1 MARSSRSLLRVLA
14 QLDPRLWEL
23 VHPNVPVLQPA
34 ARLTRRFG
42 DEVFLNPQ
50 PLPPRERTL
59 AETVV
64 TARAVAEAVIAARFA
79 GGDPGQLVQEVIDDW
94 CGTQP
99 AKIPW
104 PKHWPHPWPPEEP
117 YPIVEE
123 IDQVARGVQAAAA
136 VVFESYATG
145 IEDEQLSSS
154 FADLAG
160 RLEESALTFRQG

>member
-14 QLDPRLWEL
+14 TLDPRLWEL
-23 VHPNVPVLQPA
+23 VHPNLPLFQPA
-34 ARLTRRFG
+34 ARLTRRLG

-64 TARAVAEAVIAARFA
+64 TARAVAEAVIAAQFA
-79 GGDPGQLVQEVIDDW
+79 GRDAAESLQEVIDDW

-99 AKIPW
+99 LVIPW
-104 PKHWPHPWPPEEP
+104 PKKWPHPWPPGEP
-117 YPIVEE
+117 YPITEE

-136 VVFESYATG
+136 VVFESYATAVQ
-145 IEDEQLSSS
+145 DEQLSAS
-154 FADLAG
+154 FAELAD
-160 RLEESALTFRQG
+160 RLEEAALTLRQG

>member
-1 MARSSRSLLRVLA
+1 MARSGSVLRVLA

-23 VHPNVPVLQPA
+23 VHPNLPLVQPT
-34 ARLTRRFG
+34 ARLSRRLG

-59 AETVV
+59 LETVA
-64 TARAVAEAVIAARFA
+64 TARAVAEATIAASFA
-79 GGDPGQLVQEVIDDW
+79 GRDAGEMLKEVADDW

-99 AKIPW
+99 VLVIPW
-104 PKHWPHPWPPEEP
+104 PRHWPHPWPPGEP
-117 YPIVEE
+117 YPITEE

-136 VVFESYATG
+136 VVFESYAAG
-145 IEDEQLSSS
+145 IQDERLSAS

-160 RLEESALTFRQG
+160 QLEEAALTVRSG